1 MRDTH
6 TSRRDSVYAAVRRA
20 TSAALSSPHSPPV
33 WIHAGE
39 IAQQLQLDRA
49 NVSRELNKLYSDGQ
63 LIKVQGKPTL
73 FLSRVDLAQKYPG
86 IFLPSILPKDFSLS
100 HYIAE
105 AKDTVKGPPPPGE
118 ASELS
123 TQVGCNGTLKTAILH
138 AKAAVMYPPHG
149 LHTLISGNI
158 GTGKLLLA
166 QNMYAHAKLA
176 GRFAENAPFITVNC
190 REFSGSPQAILHQL
204 FGYGREIAAAKGEK
218 GRRGLVDRA
227 SGGILCLIG
236 IEKLPGIV
244 QDNLITLLEKNTY
257 TRVGEPAVVRQAST
271 MIIAITSEP
280 LDSPFMQALIQRIPV
295 RIHIPDLSQWK
306 LQEIA
311 ELVIQ
316 YFQKEAETTGV
327 SFKINRDVFS
337 TFLLNTY
344 QGNLGSIASAVQISC
359 SLSYLENPNPN
370 QCEVMFRH
378 LPEDFI
384 SQIQEDP
391 VRDTRLQRLLDELR
405 LTYLIFTPQSFFSD
419 NSYREEI
426 LRILHRFDSPAITA
440 PPAPAQ
446 TGHIPILLLF
456 HGEGVSQGIADYVNT
471 ALSASVVQPVSY
483 QKEEALDLL
492 LARMK
497 EMIFA
502 ANEGS
507 GVLIVTDMEPIP
519 DLNNQLLLLCGIPT
533 ATITHATLPQLLSV
547 ATLASEGKSTLQDIY
562 DSVAAVP
569 APNAENPDSF
579 FHRMVED
586 ILAPSLSF
594 INPYK
599 AAQVLNRTLCSI
611 LETLDI
617 PHENSIVIRFITHC
631 SHMLERLIRGYP
643 LHYDKLKSFTTQHS
657 ALISQLEQ
665 QMTYPAE
672 VFGVTIPINELAYVA
687 EIFLPYLP
695 SADT

>member
-1 MRDTH
+1 MSNTH
-6 TSRRDSVYAAVRRA
+6 ASRRDSVYAAVRRA
-20 TSAALSSPHSPPV
+20 TAATLSNPHTSPP
-33 WIHAGE
+33 WIHAGQ

-86 IFLPSILPKDFSLS
+86 IFLPSVLPKDFTLS
-100 HYIAE
+100 HYVAE
-105 AKDTVKGPPPPGE
+105 AKDTAKPAPTPGE
-118 ASELS
+118 ASKLS
-123 TQVGCNGTLKTAILH
+123 TQVGCYGTLKTAILH

-190 REFSGSPQAILHQL
+190 REFAGSPQALLHQL
-204 FGYGREIAAAKGEK
+204 FGYGRELAAAKGDK

-236 IEKLPGIV
+236 VEKLPGIV

-257 TRVGEPAVVRQAST
+257 TRVGEPAIVRQAST

-280 LDSPFMQALIQRIPV
+280 VDSPFMQTLIQRIPV

-316 YFQKEAETTGV
+316 YFQKEAETTGI

-337 TFLLNTY
+337 AFLLNTY

-370 QCEVMFRH
+370 QCEIMFRH

-384 SQIQEDP
+384 SQVQEDP
-391 VRDTRLQRLLDELR
+391 IRDAKLQRLLDELQ
-405 LTYLIFTPQSFFSD
+405 LNHLIFTPQSFFTD

-426 LRILHRFDSPAITA
+426 LRILHRFDSPVIPA

-446 TGHIPILLLF
+446 TGRIPILLLC
-456 HGEGVSQGIADYVNT
+456 HGEGVSRGIADYVNT
-471 ALSASVVQPVSY
+471 ALAVPVVQPIPY
-483 QKEEALDLL
+483 QKEESLDLL
-492 LARMK
+492 LTRIK
-497 EMIFA
+497 EMSTA
-502 ANEGS
+502 ANEGN
-507 GVLIVTDMEPIP
+507 GVLVVTDMEPIP
-519 DLNNQLLLLCGIPT
+519 DLHNQLLQLCGIPT
-533 ATITHATLPQLLSV
+533 VSITHITLPLLLSA
-547 ATLASEGKSTLQDIY
+547 ATLAAEGKGTPQDIY
-562 DSVAAVP
+562 NAVVP
-569 APNAENPDSF
+569 VLTSSTENPDSF

-599 AAQVLNRTLCSI
+599 AAQVLDRTLCSI
-611 LETLDI
+611 LEILDI
-617 PHENSIVIRFITHC
+617 PHENSIIIRFITHC
-631 SHMLERLIRGYP
+631 GHMLERLIRGYP
-643 LHYDKLKSFTTQHS
+643 LHYDKLKSFITQNS
-657 ALISQLEQ
+657 TLINLLEQ
-665 QMTYPAE
+665 QMKYPAE
-672 VFGVTIPINELAYVA
+672 VFGITIPINELAYVA
-687 EIFLPYLP
+687 EIFLPYL
-695 SADT
+695 SASDT